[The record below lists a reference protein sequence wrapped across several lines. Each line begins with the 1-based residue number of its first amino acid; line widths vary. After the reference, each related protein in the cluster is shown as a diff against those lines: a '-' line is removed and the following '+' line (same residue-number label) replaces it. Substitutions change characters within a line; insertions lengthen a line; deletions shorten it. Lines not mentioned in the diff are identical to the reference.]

1 MVVQQRAH
9 ETRQR
14 ILDGAQATF
23 AQVGYDAASVSA
35 ICREAGVSKG
45 AFYHHFS
52 SKQALFVALLN
63 RWLDEIDQQFERVT
77 AQAGDVS
84 LGLQRL
90 AEQMQSVLQDAS
102 GQLALFLEF
111 IEQARRDPEIWE
123 AVVAPY
129 RRYREWFA
137 RLIENDGAQG
147 GLSGVDA
154 NLAASVLV
162 SLALGVLVQSLFDPD
177 GADWGEVTRV
187 GVEMLVADKEP

>member
-1 MVVQQRAH
+1 MAIQQRAQ

-14 ILDGAQATF
+14 ILDGAQAVF
-23 AQVGYDAASVSA
+23 AQAGYDAASVSA

-45 AFYHHFS
+45 AFYHHFP

-63 RWLDEIDQQFERVT
+63 RWLDELDSQFRNVT
-77 AQAGDVS
+77 AQAGTVS

-90 AEQMQSVLQDAS
+90 AEQMQSVLEDAS

-111 IEQARRDPEIWE
+111 VEQARRDSEIWS

-137 RLIENDGAQG
+137 EMIENDGVEG
-147 GLSGVDA
+147 GLPGVDA
-154 NLAASVLV
+154 RLAASVLV

-177 GADWGEVTRV
+177 GADWGEVARA
-187 GVEMLVADKEP
+187 GVEMLVVKES